1 MAKKYDKKNS
11 TATKPVNLYLITLLN
26 PNSPISEQYRTVRT
40 NLQFA
45 VAGDQPLRSM
55 AVVSSGPGEGKS
67 TSSANL
73 AVVFAQAG
81 RRVLLVDADMR
92 KATVHKTFGLSN
104 EVGLSNL
111 VSGQQSASSV
121 IQPSGVDNLSV
132 MTAGPIPPNP
142 AELLN
147 SHRMN
152 VVIEELYQMFDL
164 IVFDLPPV
172 MTVADGLI
180 MASKTDGTVVVIR
193 EGVTRKDSIIEA
205 KNRLIQAKA
214 RILGVI
220 YNGVEQMNESSYY
233 FYSDK

>member
-11 TATKPVNLYLITLLN
+11 AATNPVNLITLLN
-26 PNSPISEQYRTVRT
+26 PNSSISEQYRTVRT

-132 MTAGPIPPNP
+132 MTAGPTPPNP

-172 MTVADGLI
+172 ITVADGLI

-233 FYSDK
+233 YYSDK

>member
-1 MAKKYDKKNS
+1 MAKKYDKKNQG
-11 TATKPVNLYLITLLN
+11 ATKPVNLITLLN

-55 AVVSSGPGEGKS
+55 TVVSSGPGEGKS
-67 TSSANL
+67 TSAANL

-81 RRVLLVDADMR
+81 RKVLLVDADMR

-104 EVGLSNL
+104 EMGLSNL
-111 VSGQQSASSV
+111 VSGQQAASSV
-121 IQPSGVDNLSV
+121 IQATDVNNLSII
-132 MTAGPIPPNP
+132 TSGPTPPNP

-147 SHRMN
+147 SRRMN
-152 VVIEELYQMFDL
+152 ILMEELYQTFDL
-164 IVFDLPPV
+164 IIFDLPPV

-180 MASKTDGTVVVIR
+180 MASKTDGTVLVIR
-193 EGVTRKDSIIEA
+193 EGVTRKDSVLEA
-205 KNRLIQAKA
+205 KSRLLQAKA

-220 YNGVEQMNESSYY
+220 YNGAEQVNESSYY
-233 FYSDK
+233 YYSDK

>member
-11 TATKPVNLYLITLLN
+11 TATKPVNLITLLN

-55 AVVSSGPGEGKS
+55 TVVSSGPGEGKS

-111 VSGQQSASSV
+111 VSGQQS
-121 IQPSGVDNLSV
+121 V
-132 MTAGPIPPNP
+132 MTAGPTPPNP

-147 SHRMN
+147 SRRMN
-152 VVIEELYQMFDL
+152 VVLEELYQLFDL

-220 YNGVEQMNESSYY
+220 YNGAEQMNESSYY
-233 FYSDK
+233 YYSDK

>member
-1 MAKKYDKKNS
+1 MAKKYDKKNQG
-11 TATKPVNLYLITLLN
+11 ATKPVNLITLLN

-55 AVVSSGPGEGKS
+55 TVVSSGPGEGKS
-67 TSSANL
+67 TSAANL

-81 RRVLLVDADMR
+81 RKVLLVDADMR

-104 EVGLSNL
+104 EMGLSNL
-111 VSGQQSASSV
+111 VSGQQAAYSV
-121 IQPSGVDNLSV
+121 IQATDVNNLSII
-132 MTAGPIPPNP
+132 TSGPTPPNP

-147 SHRMN
+147 SRRMN
-152 VVIEELYQMFDL
+152 VLMEELYQTFDL
-164 IVFDLPPV
+164 IIFDLPPV

-180 MASKTDGTVVVIR
+180 MASKTDGTVLVIR
-193 EGVTRKDSIIEA
+193 EGVTRKDSVLEA
-205 KNRLIQAKA
+205 KNRLLQAKA

-220 YNGVEQMNESSYY
+220 YNGAEQVNESSYY
-233 FYSDK
+233 YYSDK

>member
-11 TATKPVNLYLITLLN
+11 TATKPVNLGLITLLN

>member
-11 TATKPVNLYLITLLN
+11 AATNPVNLITLLN
-26 PNSPISEQYRTVRT
+26 PNSSISEQYRTVRT

-132 MTAGPIPPNP
+132 MTAGPTPPNP

-164 IVFDLPPV
+164 IVFDLSPV
-172 MTVADGLI
+172 MIVADGLI

-233 FYSDK
+233 YYSDK

>member
-11 TATKPVNLYLITLLN
+11 AATNPVNLITLLN
-26 PNSPISEQYRTVRT
+26 PNSSISEQYRTVRT

-132 MTAGPIPPNP
+132 MTAGPTTPNP

-233 FYSDK
+233 YYSDK

>member
-11 TATKPVNLYLITLLN
+11 AATNPMNLITLLN
-26 PNSPISEQYRTVRT
+26 PNSSISEQYRTVRT

-92 KATVHKTFGLSN
+92 KATVHKSFGLSN

-132 MTAGPIPPNP
+132 MTAGPTPPNP

-233 FYSDK
+233 YYSDK

>member
-1 MAKKYDKKNS
+1 MAKKYDKKNQV
-11 TATKPVNLYLITLLN
+11 ATKPVNLITLLN

-55 AVVSSGPGEGKS
+55 TVVSSGPGEGKS
-67 TSSANL
+67 TSAANL

-81 RRVLLVDADMR
+81 RKVLLVDADMR

-104 EVGLSNL
+104 EMGLSNL
-111 VSGQQSASSV
+111 VSGQQAASSV
-121 IQPSGVDNLSV
+121 IQATDVNNLSII
-132 MTAGPIPPNP
+132 TSGPTPPNP

-147 SHRMN
+147 SRRMN
-152 VVIEELYQMFDL
+152 VLMEELYQTFDL

-180 MASKTDGTVVVIR
+180 MASKTDCTVLVVR
-193 EGVTRKDSIIEA
+193 EGVTRKDSVLEA
-205 KNRLIQAKA
+205 KNRLLQAKA

-220 YNGVEQMNESSYY
+220 YNGAEQVNESSYY
-233 FYSDK
+233 YYSDK

>member
-11 TATKPVNLYLITLLN
+11 AATNPVNLITLLN
-26 PNSPISEQYRTVRT
+26 PNSSISEQYRTVRT

-55 AVVSSGPGEGKS
+55 AVVSSGPDEGKS

-132 MTAGPIPPNP
+132 MTAGPTPPNP

-233 FYSDK
+233 YYSDK

>member
-1 MAKKYDKKNS
+1 MAKKYDKKNQV
-11 TATKPVNLYLITLLN
+11 ATKPVNLITLLN

-55 AVVSSGPGEGKS
+55 TVVSSGPGEGKS
-67 TSSANL
+67 TSAANL

-81 RRVLLVDADMR
+81 RKVLLVDADMH

-104 EVGLSNL
+104 EMGLSNL
-111 VSGQQSASSV
+111 VSGQQAASSV
-121 IQPSGVDNLSV
+121 IQATDVNNLSII
-132 MTAGPIPPNP
+132 TSGPTPPNP

-147 SHRMN
+147 SRRMN
-152 VVIEELYQMFDL
+152 VLMEELYQTFDL

-180 MASKTDGTVVVIR
+180 MASKTDGTVLVVR
-193 EGVTRKDSIIEA
+193 EGVTRKDSVLEA
-205 KNRLIQAKA
+205 KNRLLQAKA
-214 RILGVI
+214 RVLGVI
-220 YNGVEQMNESSYY
+220 YNGAEQVNESSYY
-233 FYSDK
+233 YYSDK

>member
-11 TATKPVNLYLITLLN
+11 TATKPVNLIMLLN

-104 EVGLSNL
+104 EAGLSNL

-132 MTAGPIPPNP
+132 MTAGPTPPNP

-233 FYSDK
+233 YYSDK

>member
-11 TATKPVNLYLITLLN
+11 AATNPVNLITLLN
-26 PNSPISEQYRTVRT
+26 PNSSISEQYRTVRT

-67 TSSANL
+67 TSFANL

-132 MTAGPIPPNP
+132 MTAGPTPPNP

-233 FYSDK
+233 YYSDK

>member
-11 TATKPVNLYLITLLN
+11 AATNPVNLITLLN
-26 PNSPISEQYRTVRT
+26 PNSSISEQYRTVRT

-132 MTAGPIPPNP
+132 MTAGPTPPNP

-172 MTVADGLI
+172 MTVADALI

-233 FYSDK
+233 YYSDK

>member
-1 MAKKYDKKNS
+1 MAKKYDKKNQV
-11 TATKPVNLYLITLLN
+11 ATKPVNLITLLN

-55 AVVSSGPGEGKS
+55 TVVSSGPGEGKS
-67 TSSANL
+67 TSAANL

-81 RRVLLVDADMR
+81 RKVLLVDADMR

-104 EVGLSNL
+104 EMGLSNL
-111 VSGQQSASSV
+111 VSGQQAASSV
-121 IQPSGVDNLSV
+121 IQATDVNNLSII
-132 MTAGPIPPNP
+132 TSGPTPPNP

-147 SHRMN
+147 SRRMN
-152 VVIEELYQMFDL
+152 VLMEELYQTFDL

-180 MASKTDGTVVVIR
+180 MASKTDGTVLVVR
-193 EGVTRKDSIIEA
+193 EGVTRKDSVLEA
-205 KNRLIQAKA
+205 KNRLLQAKA

-220 YNGVEQMNESSYY
+220 YNGAEQVNESSYY
-233 FYSDK
+233 YYSDK

>member
-11 TATKPVNLYLITLLN
+11 AATNPVNLITLLN
-26 PNSPISEQYRTVRT
+26 PNSSISEQYRTVRT

-132 MTAGPIPPNP
+132 MTAGPTPPNP

-193 EGVTRKDSIIEA
+193 EGVTRKDSIIEV

-233 FYSDK
+233 YYPDK